1 MDLAIHSTLLIFI
14 FYYVVYYIS
23 EESSTNDR
31 EDDYQSNI
39 KSIGLGIIDSLCHTK
54 VVSIED
60 KSTLALLASHLW
72 CAY

>member
-14 FYYVVYYIS
+14 FNYVVYDIS

-39 KSIGLGIIDSLCHTK
+39 KSIGLGIIDSLCHTQ